1 MFTLY
6 DRAPSNTITVT
17 LLAAVFCCLDQLEV
31 CIGYNIPEG
40 LQLLRIKK
48 NKALPAHRTTRP
60 TNQAMT
66 NGLCKTGCMRGGS
79 LGIIIAA

>member
-1 MFTLY
+1 MTEHL
-6 DRAPSNTITVT
+6 VT
-17 LLAAVFCCLDQLEV
+17 LLLSRCWLLSFVVWISWKEV